1 MILKNYGLLMRQD
14 NTIYL
19 DQYTAPSHHVIHTDL
34 TFEIFEDH
42 TLVIN
47 RMQMRRL
54 NADATSLYLHGEGL
68 KLLCVK
74 IDDVKAEGAFECDEK
89 GMTLQCDKESF
100 ILQVVTKIYP
110 DENTTLEGLYRSGT
124 ILCTQNEPE
133 GFRHITYFIDRPDNM
148 SLFTT
153 TIIAETSRYPILLG
167 NGNLVETEVYPEGRH
182 MAKWEDPFAKPS
194 YLFALVAGDL
204 GVVSDTF
211 ETMNGREIALNIYV
225 DQGNEPKCGHA
236 MRSLQKSM
244 RWDEEVYARE
254 YDLDFYN
261 IVAVDSFNM
270 GAMENKGLNIFNS
283 HYVLADED
291 SATDQNFMG
300 IESVIAHEYFH
311 NWTGNR
317 ITCRDWFQLTLKE
330 GLTVF
335 RDQSFSADMND
346 AVVQRISD
354 VKALRERQ
362 FVEDAGPTA
371 HPIKPTSYQEINN
384 FYTAT
389 IYEKGA
395 EVIRMIHTFL
405 GAEKYRAGMDLYFE
419 TFDGQAVRTEDFLWA
434 MHEQGGFDLE
444 RFSLWYQQERTPT
457 LEVSTHYEA
466 ESKKFFLELK
476 QQVPNSVAGE
486 RQKPYYFPL
495 AFSLLDEM
503 GQELNYLLDD
513 EKQHHLD
520 RDILVVQEQESTFVF
535 QNVVSEPKLSINN
548 NFSAPFKVVYS
559 EADYGFL
566 MAKGSDGFIRYEATQ
581 KAAMAAIEHYIES
594 GEIDAAYV
602 KNFGAVLDDESLGL
616 EAKAFMLELPS
627 LSILMQEQTLID
639 VAPLSEA
646 LGALKKA
653 LATKYHNKMLVMY
666 QFNHRPE
673 NSDLDAQSMG
683 ERALKNIVLGYLM
696 SLEEER
702 VYALAS
708 RQYDESITMTD
719 RIIALDLLENYAPD
733 LAEARLS
740 DFYERYKE
748 DTLVMNKYLSV
759 LAASERTG
767 TIDRVQALQND
778 PVYDVKVPNLVR
790 ALIGVFAR
798 NAVAF
803 HAPTGYGYAFVAE
816 KVIELDSL
824 NPQIAAG
831 LSTAFRSYSRLNP
844 ESKLLMKE
852 ALEKILN
859 TSSLSSNVSELLEKI
874 LD

>member
-1 MILKNYGLLMRQD
+1 MSLNTTIHLKD
-14 NTIYL
+14 
-19 DQYTAPSHHVIHTDL
+19 YTAPSHHITHTDL
-34 TFEIFEDH
+34 TFEIFDDH

-47 RMQMRRL
+47 RMQVTRL
-54 NADATSLYLHGEGL
+54 DKSAGSIYLNGEGL

-74 IDDVKAEGAFECDEK
+74 IDDVKAEGQFTKTDE
-89 GMTLQCDKESF
+89 GMDLRCDKDEF

-148 SLFTT
+148 STFTT
-153 TIIAETSRYPILLG
+153 TIIAETERYPVLLG
-167 NGNLVETEVYPEGRH
+167 NGNLVETEIYAEGRH

-194 YLFALVAGDL
+194 YLFALVAGEL
-204 GVVSDTF
+204 GIVSDNFT
-211 ETMNGREIALNIYV
+211 TMSGRDIALNIYV
-225 DQGNEPKCGHA
+225 DRGNENKCAHA

-244 RWDEEVYARE
+244 TWDEEVYGRE
-254 YDLDFYN
+254 YDLNIYN

-346 AVVQRISD
+346 ASVQRISD

-371 HPIKPTSYQEINN
+371 HPIKPQSYIEINN

-405 GAEKYRAGMDLYFE
+405 GEEKFRAGMDLYFE
-419 TFDGQAVRTEDFLWA
+419 TFDAQAVRTEDFLWA
-434 MHEQGGFDLE
+434 MHNQGGFDLE
-444 RFSLWYQQERTPT
+444 RFSRWYSQERTPT
-457 LEVSTHYEA
+457 LVVATHYDVV
-466 ESKKFFLELK
+466 KKEYVLELTQK
-476 QQVPNSVAGE
+476 VPKNVKGE
-486 RQKPYYFPL
+486 EQFAYYFPL
-495 AFSLLDEM
+495 AFTLLDRE
-503 GQELNYLLDD
+503 GHEQNYLLDD
-513 EKQHHLD
+513 DRQSLLA
-520 RDILVVQEQESTFVF
+520 RDILIVEEAYERFVF
-535 QNVVSEPKLSINN
+535 QNVQSEPVISLNN
-548 NFSAPFKVVYS
+548 DFSAPFKIEYDQ
-559 EADYGFL
+559 ADHGFL
-566 MAKGSDGFIRYEATQ
+566 MQFAKDGFVRYEATQ
-581 KAAMAAIEHYIES
+581 KAAINAIEMYTQS
-594 GEIDAAYV
+594 GELDTRYV
-602 KNFGAVLDDESLGL
+602 EEFGTILFDDKLGL

-627 LSILMQEQTLID
+627 LSVLMQEQCEID
-639 VAPLSEA
+639 VPPIS
-646 LGALKKA
+646 KA
-653 LATKYHNKMLVMY
+653 LTIIKHAIASRYKEQLLLLYKRYHRA
-666 QFNHRPE
+666 Q
-673 NSDLDAQSMG
+673 NSELDAVSMG
-683 ERALKNIVLGYLM
+683 ERAMKNIVLSYLM
-696 SLEEER
+696 VLEEEGINTMC
-702 VYALAS
+702 LA
-708 RQYDESITMTD
+708 QYDESVTMTD
-719 RIIALDLLENYAPD
+719 RIVALDLLENFVPD
-733 LAEARLS
+733 LAQERLS
-740 DFYERYKE
+740 HFYERYK
-748 DTLVMNKYLSV
+748 DDSLVMNKYLSV
-759 LAASERTG
+759 LSASEREG

-778 PVYDVKVPNLVR
+778 PVYDVKVPNMVR

-803 HAPTGYGYAFVAE
+803 HAPTGHGYAFLAE
-816 KVIELDSL
+816 KVIEMDAL
-824 NPQIAAG
+824 NPQIASG
-831 LSTAFRSYSRLNP
+831 LTAAFKSYDRLNP
-844 ESKLLMKE
+844 ENKELMKD
-852 ALEKILN
+852 ALEMIL
-859 TSSLSSNVSELLEKI
+859 SEKEISANVYEIIQKI

>member
-1 MILKNYGLLMRQD
+1 MTQAK
-14 NTIYL
+14 TIHLHDYR
-19 DQYTAPSHHVIHTDL
+19 APSHHIVHTDL
-34 TFEIFEDH
+34 TFEIFDDH

-47 RMQMRRL
+47 RMQVKRL
-54 NADATSLYLHGEGL
+54 DREVNVMTLHGEGL

-74 IDDVKAEGAFECDEK
+74 IDDVKAEGQFERDDEK
-89 GMTLQCDKESF
+89 MSLQCDKDEF

-148 SLFTT
+148 STFTT
-153 TIIAETSRYPILLG
+153 TIIAPTQEYPILLG
-167 NGNLVETEVYPEGRH
+167 NGNLVETEIYAEGRH

-204 GVVSDTF
+204 GVVSDSF
-211 ETMNGREIALNIYV
+211 STMSGREIALNIYV
-225 DQGNEPKCGHA
+225 DKGNEHKCAHA
-236 MRSLQKSM
+236 MLSLKKSM
-244 RWDEEVYARE
+244 QWDEEVYGRE
-254 YDLDFYN
+254 YDLNIYN

-371 HPIKPTSYQEINN
+371 HPIKPKSYVEINN

-395 EVIRMIHTFL
+395 EVIRMIHTLL
-405 GAEKYRAGMDLYFE
+405 GEEKYRAGMDLYFE
-419 TFDGQAVRTEDFLWA
+419 TFDAQAVRTEDFLWA

-444 RFSLWYQQERTPT
+444 RFSRWYDQERTPT
-457 LEVSTHYEA
+457 LEVSSSYNAT
-466 ESKKFFLELK
+466 KKEFIVELRQQIPDNVKGEK
-476 QQVPNSVAGE
+476 QL
-486 RQKPYYFPL
+486 PYYFPL
-495 AFSLLDEM
+495 GFSLLDASGREM
-503 GQELNYLLDD
+503 SFVLDD
-513 EKQHHLD
+513 AEQTLLA
-520 RDILVVQEQESTFVF
+520 RNILIVQEEYTSFRFENVQEV
-535 QNVVSEPKLSINN
+535 PRLSINN
-548 NFSAPFKVVYS
+548 NYTAPFKVEQQ
-559 EADYGFL
+559 EADHSFL
-566 MAKGSDGFIRYEATQ
+566 MSHASDGFNRYEATQ
-581 KAAMAAIEHYIES
+581 KAAMAAINRFTIT
-594 GEIDAAYV
+594 GEIDKQYLD
-602 KNFGAVLDDESLGL
+602 NFGHILEDADLGL
-616 EAKAFMLELPS
+616 EAKAYMLELPS
-627 LSILMQEQTLID
+627 LSVLMQEQILID

-646 LGALKKA
+646 LSVLRKA
-653 LATKYHNKMLVMY
+653 LAKKYHVKMLVEY
-666 QFNHRPE
+666 QVCHRPD
-673 NSDLDAQSMG
+673 NSAIDAQSMG
-683 ERALKNIVLGYLM
+683 ERALKNTLLGYLIA
-696 SLEEER
+696 LDEER
-702 VYALAS
+702 VYKLCA
-708 RQYDESITMTD
+708 RQYDECITMTD
-719 RIIALDLLENYAPD
+719 RIVALDLLENYAPD
-733 LAEARLS
+733 FAAERLQH
-740 DFYERYKE
+740 FYERYKE

-759 LAASERTG
+759 LSASEREG

-803 HAPTGYGYAFVAE
+803 HAPTGHGYAFLAE
-816 KVIELDSL
+816 KVIELDAL
-824 NPQIAAG
+824 NPQIASG
-831 LSTAFRSYSRLNP
+831 LTTAFRSYNRLNP
-844 ESKLLMKE
+844 ANKALMKD
-852 ALEKILN
+852 ALEMILN
-859 TSSLSSNVSELLEKI
+859 EKEISSNVLELVQKI

>member
-1 MILKNYGLLMRQD
+1 MSQAK
-14 NTIYL
+14 TIHLNDYS
-19 DQYTAPSHHVIHTDL
+19 APSHHIIHTDL
-34 TFEIFEDH
+34 TFEIFDEH

-47 RMQMRRL
+47 RMQVERM
-54 NADATSLYLHGEGL
+54 DKESTEMMLHGEGL

-74 IDDVKAEGAFECDEK
+74 VDDVKAEGQFERDDEQ
-89 GMTLQCDKESF
+89 MRLQCDKDEF
-100 ILQVVTKIYP
+100 VLQVVTKIYP

-148 SLFTT
+148 STFTT
-153 TIIAETSRYPILLG
+153 TIIAATERYPILLG
-167 NGNLVETEVYPEGRH
+167 NGNLVETEVYAEGRH

-204 GVVSDTF
+204 GVVSDSFT
-211 ETMNGREIALNIYV
+211 TMGGREIALNIYV
-225 DQGNEPKCGHA
+225 DKGNEHKCAHA
-236 MRSLQKSM
+236 MTSLEKSM
-244 RWDEEVYARE
+244 QWDEEVYGRE
-254 YDLDFYN
+254 YDLDIYN

-283 HYVLADED
+283 HYVLADKD

-371 HPIKPTSYQEINN
+371 HPIKPKSYKEINN

-405 GAEKYRAGMDLYFE
+405 GEAKYRAGMDLYFK

-444 RFSLWYQQERTPT
+444 KFRRWYDQERTPT
-457 LEVSTHYEA
+457 LEVKSSYNPAKKEFVVELRQGIP
-466 ESKKFFLELK
+466 ESVKGEK
-476 QQVPNSVAGE
+476 QL
-486 RQKPYYFPL
+486 PYYFPL
-495 AFSLLDEM
+495 GFSLLDAQGREM
-503 GQELNYLLDD
+503 AYVLDD
-513 EKQHHLD
+513 ERQTLLS
-520 RDILVVQEQESTFVF
+520 RNLLVVQEEYETFCFKNIQELPV
-535 QNVVSEPKLSINN
+535 LSINN
-548 NFSAPFKVVYS
+548 NYSAPFKIEQE
-559 EADYGFL
+559 EAEHSFL
-566 MAKGSDGFIRYEATQ
+566 MSHASDGFNRYEATQ
-581 KAAMAAIEHYIES
+581 KAAIEAINTFIIT
-594 GEIDAAYV
+594 GEIDQQYLED
-602 KNFGAVLDDESLGL
+602 FGSILNDTHLGL
-616 EAKAFMLELPS
+616 EAKAYMLELPS
-627 LSILMQEQTLID
+627 LSVLMQEQELID

-646 LGALKKA
+646 LAALRIA
-653 LATKYHNKMLVMY
+653 LAKKYHIKMLVEY
-666 QFNHRPE
+666 QICHRPD
-673 NSDLDAQSMG
+673 NSDIDAQSMG
-683 ERALKNIVLGYLM
+683 ERALKNVLLAYLIA
-696 SLEEER
+696 LDETR
-702 VYALAS
+702 VYELCA
-708 RQYDESITMTD
+708 RQYDECVTMTD
-719 RIIALDLLENYAPD
+719 RIVALDLLENYAPEF
-733 LAEARLS
+733 AAQRLQH
-740 DFYERYKE
+740 FYERYKE

-759 LAASERTG
+759 LSASEREG
-767 TIDRVQALQND
+767 TIGRVQALQND

-803 HAPTGYGYAFVAE
+803 HAPTGHGYAFLAE
-816 KVIELDSL
+816 KVIELDAI
-824 NPQIAAG
+824 NPQIASG
-831 LSTAFRSYSRLNP
+831 LTTAFRSYSRLNP
-844 ESKLLMKE
+844 TNKALMKD
-852 ALEKILN
+852 ALEMILN
-859 TSSLSSNVSELLEKI
+859 EKEISSNVLELVEKI

>member
-1 MILKNYGLLMRQD
+1 MSLNTTIHLKD
-14 NTIYL
+14 
-19 DQYTAPSHHVIHTDL
+19 YTAPSHHITHTDL
-34 TFEIFEDH
+34 TFEIFDDH

-47 RMQMRRL
+47 RMQIRRVDESAESIYL
-54 NADATSLYLHGEGL
+54 NGEGL

-74 IDDVKAEGAFECDEK
+74 IDDVKAEGQFTKTDE
-89 GMTLQCDKESF
+89 GMDLLCDKDEF

-148 SLFTT
+148 STFTT
-153 TIIAETSRYPILLG
+153 TIIAETERYPILLG
-167 NGNLVETEVYPEGRH
+167 NGNLVETEVYGEGRH

-194 YLFALVAGDL
+194 YLFALVAGEL
-204 GVVSDTF
+204 GEVSDSFT
-211 ETMNGREIALNIYV
+211 TMSGREIALNIYV
-225 DQGNEPKCGHA
+225 DSGNENKCGHA
-236 MRSLQKSM
+236 MRSLKSSM
-244 RWDEEVYARE
+244 KWDEEKYGRE
-254 YDLDFYN
+254 YDLDIYN

-371 HPIKPTSYQEINN
+371 HPIKPESYIEINN

-405 GAEKYRAGMDLYFE
+405 GEEKFRSGMDLYFE
-419 TFDGQAVRTEDFLWA
+419 TFDAQAVRTEDFLWA
-434 MHEQGGFDLE
+434 MHSQGGFDLE
-444 RFSLWYQQERTPT
+444 RFSRWYSQERTPT
-457 LEVSTHYEA
+457 LTVTTHYDIT
-466 ESKKFFLELK
+466 KKEYILELTQK
-476 QQVPNSVAGE
+476 VPKNVKGE
-486 RQKPYYFPL
+486 EQLAYYFPL
-495 AFSLLDEM
+495 AFTLLDRDGRE
-503 GQELNYLLDD
+503 QNYVLDD
-513 EKQHHLD
+513 ERQSLLS
-520 RDILVVQEQESTFVF
+520 RDILIVEKEYERFVF
-535 QNVVSEPKLSINN
+535 QNVQSEPVISLNN
-548 NFSAPFKVVYS
+548 DFSAPFKIEYDQ
-559 EADYGFL
+559 ADHGFL
-566 MAKGSDGFIRYEATQ
+566 MQFAKDGFVRYEATQ
-581 KAAMAAIEHYIES
+581 KAAMSAIEMYTQNGELDTRYIE
-594 GEIDAAYV
+594 E
-602 KNFGAVLDDESLGL
+602 FGTILFDDELGL

-627 LSILMQEQTLID
+627 LSVLMQEQHEID
-639 VAPLSEA
+639 VPPIS
-646 LGALKKA
+646 KA
-653 LATKYHNKMLVMY
+653 LTIIKHAIASRYKTQLLELYSRYHKAK
-666 QFNHRPE
+666 
-673 NSDLDAQSMG
+673 NSELDAESMG
-683 ERALKNIVLGYLM
+683 ERAMKNVVLSYLM
-696 SLEEER
+696 VLEE
-702 VYALAS
+702 ANINSICLA
-708 RQYDESITMTD
+708 QYDESVTMTD
-719 RIIALDLLENYAPD
+719 RIVALDLLENFVPD
-733 LAEARLS
+733 LAQTRLEH
-740 DFYERYKE
+740 FYENYKD

-759 LAASERTG
+759 LSASEREG

-790 ALIGVFAR
+790 ALLGVFAR

-803 HAPTGYGYAFVAE
+803 HAPTGHGYAFLAE
-816 KVIELDSL
+816 KVIELDAI
-824 NPQIAAG
+824 NPQIASG
-831 LSTAFRSYSRLNP
+831 LTAAFRSYDRLNP
-844 ESKLLMKE
+844 ENKLLMKE
-852 ALEKILN
+852 ALEMIL
-859 TSSLSSNVSELLEKI
+859 SEKEISANVYEIIQKI